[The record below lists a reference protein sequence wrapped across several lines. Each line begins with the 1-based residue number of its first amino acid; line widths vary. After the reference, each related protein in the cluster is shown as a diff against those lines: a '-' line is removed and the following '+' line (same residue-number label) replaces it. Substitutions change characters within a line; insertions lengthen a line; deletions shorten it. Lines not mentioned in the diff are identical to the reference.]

1 MGEAADTCTA
11 LCLVQ
16 FGEAGGGRRGF
27 YVKIESMKSKL
38 SENHPSYQNHRRQFW
53 LQIFLPM
60 IVAVLFILAVAVIT
74 SVSAFGNNGDSPRWA
89 AISTIWLV
97 IPVMFF
103 SLLFLALLAGLVYLL
118 ARGLKV
124 IPPYTSKAQYY
135 VNLAA
140 SETKRF
146 SDMATQPVLFLEGIK
161 ASLKAI
167 FGLN

>member
-1 MGEAADTCTA
+1 MEP
-11 LCLVQ
+11 
-16 FGEAGGGRRGF
+16 
-27 YVKIESMKSKL
+27 KI

-60 IVAVLFILAVAVIT
+60 ILVVLLIIAVGAITGVA
-74 SVSAFGNNGDSPRWA
+74 AFGESSDSPRWA

-103 SLLFLALLAGLVYLL
+103 GLLSFAILVGLVYLL
-118 ARGLKV
+118 ARALKV

-135 VNLAA
+135 VDRGA
-140 SETKRF
+140 SEAKRF
-146 SDMATQPVLFLEGIK
+146 SDMAARPVLFLEGLT

-167 FGLN
+167 FGRN